1 MFSVSLGFRI
11 MQMKAG
17 KQKLSEVGRIDL
29 KNPGNFLS
37 SLSHPSQLLL
47 TALLAPLQSRIWHLL
62 RTF

>member
-47 TALLAPLQSRIWHLL
+47 TALLAPLQSI
-62 RTF
+62 